1 MLNRNQMKS
10 ILGGVEMESPKSRG
24 KCCATA
30 NGDGY
35 GQNAPSC
42 SECVDN
48 AVSFTLAVLV
58 AC

>member
-1 MLNRNQMKS
+1 MKS
-10 ILGGVEMESPKSRG
+10 ILGGVEMESNKDRG

-42 SECVDN
+42 SECVNN
-48 AVSFTLAVLV
+48 AVSCTLGILV
-58 AC
+58 AY